1 MKKILTAAVAL
12 AVCYRPDLSKRTH
25 GAALLTRTL

>member
-12 AVCYRPDLSKRTH
+12 AIGSDLSKRTH

>member
-1 MKKILTAAVAL
+1 MKKILTAAAAL
-12 AVCYRPDLSKRTH
+12 YAIGSDLSKRTH